1 MHDLNNFGLKKMI
14 ICQSFLRQSGASV
27 ESMERILNILGEVKV
42 DE

>member
-1 MHDLNNFGLKKMI
+1 MHDLNCFGLKEII
-14 ICQSFLRQSGASV
+14 ICQSFLRQSRASV